1 MKLPRAKNNQLALV
15 NCQGNISRS
24 IREAKNAGA
33 SERELIKF
41 LEHQIQDLRAPQ
53 KSNRFVGNIIK

>member
-1 MKLPRAKNNQLALV
+1 MRATGKMALL

-24 IREAKNAGA
+24 IREAKSAGA
-33 SERELIKF
+33 SKRELIEF
-41 LEHQIQDLRAPQ
+41 LEHQIKDLRAPQ

>member
-1 MKLPRAKNNQLALV
+1 MALL

-33 SERELIKF
+33 SKRELIKF
-41 LEHQIQDLRAPQ
+41 LEHQIKDLCAPQ